1 MSAAIIDGRAIAR
14 EFIEETK
21 DRANKLPRRPGLAVI
36 IVGDDQAS
44 KVYVR
49 NKAKTAQEVGFYS
62 EVIELP
68 TNTEHSELIGYIEA
82 LNRNDNIDGILV
94 QLPLP
99 AHINTKGVID
109 SIAPHKDVD
118 GFHPYNIG
126 RLTQRDPTVIPCTP
140 LGCLRLIARA
150 RDMERVRG
158 LHAVIVG
165 ASNIVGRPMGQL
177 LLMEGCT
184 VTQTHRFTQN
194 TAELCRTADIV
205 VAAVGKPNLIR
216 GDWIKPGA
224 IVIDVGINRVDDKIV
239 GDVAFDEVVE
249 VAGAITPVPGGVGPM
264 TIACLM
270 ENTVNQS
277 VLNQPDRPTRRAV
290 RVEDLEPEWIE
301 ALKNADY
308 SHLPDLPRPPR
319 KRNSL

>member
-1 MSAAIIDGRAIAR
+1 MILQAR
-14 EFIEETK
+14 STCA
-21 DRANKLPRRPGLAVI
+21 RRRRPQKRWAFHG
-36 IVGDDQAS
+36 
-44 KVYVR
+44 
-49 NKAKTAQEVGFYS
+49 

-68 TNTEHSELIGYIEA
+68 ADTSHTELVGRIKA
-82 LNRNDNIDGILV
+82 LNGNSYIDGILV

-99 AHINTKGVID
+99 SHINTKAIID
-109 SIAPHKDVD
+109 TIDPSKDVD

-126 RLTQRDPTVIPCTP
+126 RLAQRDPTIIPCTP
-140 LGCLRLIARA
+140 LGCLRLIYRQ
-150 RDMERVRG
+150 MGKVRG
-158 LHAVIVG
+158 KHAVIVG

-184 VTQTHRFTQN
+184 VTQTHRFTAN
-194 TAELCRTADIV
+194 TPELCRMADIV
-205 VAAVGKPNLIR
+205 VTAVGKPGLVR

-224 IVIDVGINRVDDKIV
+224 TVIDVGINRLEDGRVV
-239 GDVAFDEVVE
+239 GDVDFDEVSQ

-277 VLNQPDRPTRRAV
+277 VLHQPDRPTRRAV

-308 SHLPDLPRPPR
+308 SHLKPYPQGPR
-319 KRNSL
+319 S